1 MSNSWLFAVLLLLV
15 LPANLAAQEPYL
27 VAYAGF
33 AGFQA
38 PVWAPKDLGLMEKYG
53 FNGDVILVPGSV
65 RQIQALQGGSIHFAQ
80 VDAATAI
87 NAINQGA
94 DLVMISG
101 SLNSFPYSFMVQKE
115 IRKPEDLVGK
125 KIGILAVGG
134 ATETATI
141 LALKAWNVPRQ
152 SVTIFPAGDPVGRI
166 VALSTRAID
175 ATVLSYPDINE
186 AIRVGMHALA
196 DMSEM
201 KEASFPMNVMAAR
214 RSFVEKNRDTVKRLQ
229 QAYAE
234 GTYQFINNKE
244 KGLAVLTK
252 RLRQKN
258 PKVLEETYQ
267 YFARK
272 FSFPT
277 RASQVGLR
285 NTLELLSQRTPGAK
299 VDMNVSKYLCPALLM
314 IAAAPPVAADDD
326 GWAQQTYV
334 YKTVDGVKIEA
345 QVFDGAGLAPS
356 ITVRGPAIVEEP
368 TTTVV
373 IPPKWELSVNNF
385 GDYEMSCDDGAVNVA
400 PKT

>member
-1 MSNSWLFAVLLLLV
+1 MLKKCLLSVFLLLV
-15 LPANLAAQEPYL
+15 FPISAVAQELYL

-38 PVWAPKDLGLMEKYG
+38 PVWAPKDLGLMAKYG
-53 FNGDVILVPGSV
+53 FNGDVVLVPGSV

-101 SLNSFPYSFMVQKE
+101 SLNSFPYSFMAQKE
-115 IRKPEDLVGK
+115 IRKPQDLIGK

-141 LALKAWNVPRQ
+141 LALKAWNVPRHA
-152 SVTIFPAGDPVGRI
+152 VTILPAGDPVGRI
-166 VALSTRAID
+166 VALSTKAID

-186 AIRVGMHALA
+186 ALRIGMHVLA

-201 KEASFPMNVMAAR
+201 REASFPMNVMVAR
-214 RSFVEKNRDTVKRLQ
+214 RSFVEKNRETVKRLQ

-234 GTYQFINNKE
+234 GTYQFINSKE
-244 KGLAVLTK
+244 KGVAVLTK

-258 PKVLEETYQ
+258 PKALEETYH
-267 YFARK
+267 YFAGK

-277 RASQVGLR
+277 RVSQDGLR

-299 VDMNVSKYLCPALLM
+299 IDMNVKRYLDESTL
-314 IAAAPPVAADDD
+314 D
-326 GWAQQTYV
+326 
-334 YKTVDGVKIEA
+334 
-345 QVFDGAGLAPS
+345 
-356 ITVRGPAIVEEP
+356 
-368 TTTVV
+368 
-373 IPPKWELSVNNF
+373 ELEREGFFKRLSAK
-385 GDYEMSCDDGAVNVA
+385 S
-400 PKT
+400 

>member
-1 MSNSWLFAVLLLLV
+1 MSRKIFWFCAAVLLLV
-15 LPANLAAQEPYL
+15 CPGKITAQDVYL

-38 PVWAPKDLGLMEKYG
+38 PVWAPKELGLMAKYG
-53 FNGDVILVPGSV
+53 FSGDVVLVPGSV
-65 RQIQALQGGSIHFAQ
+65 RQIQALQAGSIHFAQ
-80 VDAATAI
+80 ADAATAI

-214 RSFVEKNRDTVKRLQ
+214 RSFVEQHRDVVKQ
-229 QAYAE
+229 I
-234 GTYQFINNKE
+234 G
-244 KGLAVLTK
+244 
-252 RLRQKN
+252 
-258 PKVLEETYQ
+258 
-267 YFARK
+267 
-272 FSFPT
+272 
-277 RASQVGLR
+277 RAHV
-285 NTLELLSQRTPGAK
+285 
-299 VDMNVSKYLCPALLM
+299 
-314 IAAAPPVAADDD
+314 
-326 GWAQQTYV
+326 
-334 YKTVDGVKIEA
+334 
-345 QVFDGAGLAPS
+345 
-356 ITVRGPAIVEEP
+356 
-368 TTTVV
+368 
-373 IPPKWELSVNNF
+373 
-385 GDYEMSCDDGAVNVA
+385 
-400 PKT
+400 

>member
-1 MSNSWLFAVLLLLV
+1 MLSKWLFIVLVTVLL
-15 LPANLAAQEPYL
+15 PAGLAAQEPYL

-53 FNGDVILVPGSV
+53 FNGDVVLVPGSV

-80 VDAATAI
+80 IDAATAI

-94 DLVMISG
+94 DLVLLSG
-101 SLNSFPYSFMVQKE
+101 SLNSFPYSFVAQKE
-115 IRKPEDLVGK
+115 IRKPQDLAGK
-125 KIGILAVGG
+125 KIGVLAVGG

-152 SVTIFPAGDPVGRI
+152 SVTIFPAGDTVGRI
-166 VALSTRAID
+166 AALSTRAID

-186 AIRVGMHALA
+186 AIRIGMHALA
-196 DMSEM
+196 EMSEM
-201 KEASFPMNVMAAR
+201 KEASFPMNVLAAR
-214 RSFVEKNRDTVKRLQ
+214 RSFVEKNRETVKRLQ

-234 GTYQFINNKE
+234 GTYLFINDKE
-244 KGLAVLTK
+244 KGLAVLAK

-267 YFARK
+267 YFAKK

-277 RASQVGLR
+277 RVSQAGLR

-299 VDMNVSKYLCPALLM
+299 IDMNLSRYLDESTLDELERE
-314 IAAAPPVAADDD
+314 
-326 GWAQQTYV
+326 GFF
-334 YKTVDGVKIEA
+334 KRL
-345 QVFDGAGLAPS
+345 AG
-356 ITVRGPAIVEEP
+356 
-368 TTTVV
+368 
-373 IPPKWELSVNNF
+373 KN
-385 GDYEMSCDDGAVNVA
+385 
-400 PKT
+400 